1 MNFFLKIE
9 GMIKKLFLLLI
20 IISLY
25 SCQSVKDALSGKKYE
40 SSDEFL
46 VIKKNPLVL
55 PPDFNELPKPED
67 PVSMSRE
74 ESIEAE
80 IDDIVSSIKSE
91 EDLEI
96 KVENSTSNS
105 STEAFVL
112 DQICLL
118 YTSPSPRDGLLSRMP
133 SSA

>member
-9 GMIKKLFLLLI
+9 EMTKKLFLLLI

-25 SCQSVKDALSGKKYE
+25 SCQNVKDALSGKKYE

-55 PPDFNELPKPED
+55 PPDFNKLPTPED
-67 PVSMSRE
+67 PVSLSRE

-80 IDDIVSSIKSE
+80 IDDIVSSMKSD

-96 KVENSTSNS
+96 KVENSTSDS
-105 STEAFVL
+105 STEDFVL
-112 DQICLL
+112 DQIKN
-118 YTSPSPRDGLLSRMP
+118 
-133 SSA
+133 

>member
-1 MNFFLKIE
+1 
-9 GMIKKLFLLLI
+9 MIKKLFLLII

-55 PPDFNELPKPED
+55 PPDFNALPKPKNQTK
-67 PVSMSRE
+67 MTRE
-74 ESIEAE
+74 ENIEME

-105 STEAFVL
+105 STEEFVL
-112 DQICLL
+112 DQIK
-118 YTSPSPRDGLLSRMP
+118 D
-133 SSA
+133 

>member
-1 MNFFLKIE
+1 
-9 GMIKKLFLLLI
+9 MIKKLFLLLVV
-20 IISLY
+20 ISLY

-55 PPDFNELPKPED
+55 PPDFNKLPSPED

-80 IDDIVSSIKSE
+80 IDDIVSSMKSE
-91 EDLEI
+91 KDLEI
-96 KVENSTSNS
+96 KFENSKSNS
-105 STEAFVL
+105 STEDFVL
-112 DQICLL
+112 DQIKN
-118 YTSPSPRDGLLSRMP
+118 
-133 SSA
+133 

>member
-1 MNFFLKIE
+1 MF
-9 GMIKKLFLLLI
+9 KKLLI
-20 IISLY
+20 IILLFLQL
-25 SCQSVKDALSGKKYE
+25 SCQSIKDGLSGKKYE

-96 KVENSTSNS
+96 KIENSTSNS
-105 STEAFVL
+105 STEDFVL
-112 DQICLL
+112 DQIK
-118 YTSPSPRDGLLSRMP
+118 D
-133 SSA
+133 

>member
-55 PPDFNELPKPED
+55 PPDFNALPKPKNQTK
-67 PVSMSRE
+67 MTRE
-74 ESIEAE
+74 ENIEME
-80 IDDIVSSIKSE
+80 IDEVVSSIKS
-91 EDLEI
+91 DEI
-96 KVENSTSNS
+96 STEKVQSKSSSS
-105 STEAFVL
+105 STEDFVL
-112 DQICLL
+112 EQIKK
-118 YTSPSPRDGLLSRMP
+118 
-133 SSA
+133 

>member
-9 GMIKKLFLLLI
+9 GMIKKLFLLI
-20 IISLY
+20 MIMSLY

-55 PPDFNELPKPED
+55 PPDYNKLPEPED

-80 IDDIVSSIKSE
+80 IDDIVSSMKSE
-91 EDLEI
+91 KDLEI
-96 KVENSTSNS
+96 KNENSTSNS
-105 STEAFVL
+105 STEDFVL
-112 DQICLL
+112 DQIKN
-118 YTSPSPRDGLLSRMP
+118 
-133 SSA
+133 